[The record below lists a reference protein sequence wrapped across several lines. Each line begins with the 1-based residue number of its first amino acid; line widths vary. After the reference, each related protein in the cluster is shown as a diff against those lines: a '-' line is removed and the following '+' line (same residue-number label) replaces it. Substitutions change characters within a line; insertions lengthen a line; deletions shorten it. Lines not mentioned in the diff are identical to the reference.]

1 MSTLQNDTFSI
12 DGMSCLHCVAAV
24 EDALNALD
32 GVTVENVEIGSASVA
47 YAPADVSRQAIVDA
61 IEDAGYSVDV

>member
-12 DGMSCLHCVAAV
+12 DGMHCLHCVAAV

-32 GVTVENVEIGSASVA
+32 DVTVDNVEIGSATVA
-47 YAPADVSRQAIVDA
+47 YDADAVSRQAVVNA
-61 IEDAGYSVDV
+61 IEEAGYEVV